1 MPHCVAHGCNNKS
14 NNNTNVSY
22 FTLPDPEKDP
32 HKYKAW
38 FCAIGRESLPK
49 HGRICSDHFTED
61 SYELTSILKA
71 KHCELQSTK
80 MKLKKFHPSLHI
92 NHYQRNEHA
101 QSSGVKSK
109 NRIRFVLSILANSFS
124 EANLVSRAYSV
135 IKLLSDLSA
144 IRKNLV

>member
-49 HGRICSDHFTED
+49 HGRICSNHFTED

-80 MKLKKFHPSLHI
+80 MKLKKDAIPSIFAHKPLPKK
-92 NHYQRNEHA
+92 RTR
-101 QSSGVKSK
+101 SVKRSQK
-109 NRIRFVLSILANSFS
+109 QEQDQVCTFNFGK
-124 EANLVSRAYSV
+124 LVFRSQPR
-135 IKLLSDLSA
+135 LQGLFC
-144 IRKNLV
+144 N